1 VFLRTTGG
9 RPAVGSE
16 ASILWGLLFGAI
28 GLGFFV
34 YGKKQRAIVPLS
46 CGIGLMIFPF
56 FVTNTLL
63 LVAFGVVLAAIP
75 YFVRL

>member
-1 VFLRTTGG
+1 M
-9 RPAVGSE
+9 
-16 ASILWGLLFGAI
+16 LWAMLLGAI

-46 CGIGLMIFPF
+46 CGLGLIIFPF

-63 LVAFGVVLAAIP
+63 LVAVGAGLMAIP
-75 YFVRL
+75 YFVRV

>member
-1 VFLRTTGG
+1 M
-9 RPAVGSE
+9 GSE
-16 ASILWGLLFGAI
+16 ASMLWAMLLGAI

-46 CGIGLMIFPF
+46 CGLGLIIFPF

-63 LVAFGVVLAAIP
+63 LVAVGAGLMAIP
-75 YFVRL
+75 YFVRV

>member
-1 VFLRTTGG
+1 
-9 RPAVGSE
+9 
-16 ASILWGLLFGAI
+16 
-28 GLGFFV
+28 
-34 YGKKQRAIVPLS
+34 
-46 CGIGLMIFPF
+46 MIFPF